1 MGEDLIMQHGSKSN
15 LFNTAAST
23 SRNVINQAQNLGSK
37 PENVVSGNTT
47 MVISSIAT
55 KTATLTNNSNEIG
68 NSSSSSSA
76 TGSPVNDDYGHRN
89 YVSSSSLICKGM
101 KNKPE
106 GMNEW
111 DWTNM
116 SEHNF
121 AELCVFHV
129 PDKPLEHQDPNN
141 RAATSLPLNLT
152 IRSSHEVPKTMGV
165 WSMDYIPRG
174 ARFGPL
180 VATVSPAEASGA
192 GGSCHS
198 HCGGGAS
205 SSTPESELPWEPVWK
220 IFSSSGSILIRLLDV
235 SENRKSNWMKFVNRA
250 RTKNSQNLVAC
261 QVDSEIYFYS
271 VKPIKPNTELLYWYS
286 QDYAQRINFPTF
298 CDYWKVPTSKV
309 LKCVETANAP
319 GSSRNVEMKSQQQQ
333 QLTSSQ
339 EALDFSLKK
348 SRSTTSKCSTDAHS
362 PFMSST
368 ASDLT
373 QLLSDDCESSI
384 NSTSTLSSPTSPL
397 TTNER
402 QQRIT
407 RPNVIQNP
415 VHRPVA
421 TKIPQSAVPQVATG
435 IPSLQPNTINPYNTL
450 LHEFWRRSSA
460 LGVTTGG
467 IWVPPQPNHGV
478 AATPHI
484 ARSCSPGRPPA
495 CSPAPAFA
503 ATASPPFGTTLA
515 GTLYPSTTPT
525 KAASSNSPYLRSRQP
540 YPTQKSQIN
549 GKTRY
554 ECKEC
559 SKTFGQLSNLKVHL
573 RTHTGER
580 PFKCSICF
588 KEFTQLAHLQKHHL
602 VHTGEKPHQ
611 CEVCQKRFSSMS
623 NLKTHLRLHNGQK
636 PYPCDLCNAKF
647 TQFVHLKLHK
657 RLHTNERPLTN
668 SLKSTSC
675 RPTTGNELHIIDLDG
690 EESSGVLRDEQC
702 VTSTTPV
709 PR

>member
-1 MGEDLIMQHGSKSN
+1 MGEDIIQHGPKSSIFHSGTPRDIAN
-15 LFNTAAST
+15 H
-23 SRNVINQAQNLGSK
+23 SRNLDSK
-37 PENVVSGNTT
+37 PEMVVSGGGSATT
-47 MVISSIAT
+47 VISSVAAT
-55 KTATLTNNSNEIG
+55 TAATLANNSNEIG

-76 TGSPVNDDYGHRN
+76 TGSPLNDDYAHRN
-89 YVSSSSLICKGM
+89 YVSSSSLAFKSM
-101 KNKPE
+101 KNKSE

-111 DWTNM
+111 DWTSM

-152 IRSSHEVPKTMGV
+152 IRSSHEMPKK
-165 WSMDYIPRG
+165 
-174 ARFGPL
+174 
-180 VATVSPAEASGA
+180 
-192 GGSCHS
+192 
-198 HCGGGAS
+198 
-205 SSTPESELPWEPVWK
+205 ESELFRTLSRP
-220 IFSSSGSILIRLLDV
+220 
-235 SENRKSNWMKFVNRA
+235 SENGYNVE
-250 RTKNSQNLVAC
+250 
-261 QVDSEIYFYS
+261 SEIYFYS

-298 CDYWKVPTSKV
+298 CEYWKVPSPKV
-309 LKCVETANAP
+309 LKCVEAASAP
-319 GSSRNVEMKSQQQQ
+319 GSSRNTELKPQQQQQQQQQQ
-333 QLTSSQ
+333 QLASSQ

-348 SRSTTSKCSTDAHS
+348 VTKESTVGVASTTSKRSTDAHS
-362 PFMSST
+362 PFTSSSG
-368 ASDLT
+368 SDLT
-373 QLLSDDCESSI
+373 QLLSDDCESSV

-397 TTNER
+397 ATNER

-415 VHRPVA
+415 VHRP
-421 TKIPQSAVPQVATG
+421 
-435 IPSLQPNTINPYNTL
+435 
-450 LHEFWRRSSA
+450 
-460 LGVTTGG
+460 
-467 IWVPPQPNHGV
+467 
-478 AATPHI
+478 
-484 ARSCSPGRPPA
+484 
-495 CSPAPAFA
+495 
-503 ATASPPFGTTLA
+503 
-515 GTLYPSTTPT
+515 
-525 KAASSNSPYLRSRQP
+525 
-540 YPTQKSQIN
+540 SQIN

-611 CEVCQKRFSSMS
+611 CDVCQKRFSSMS

-636 PYPCDLCNAKF
+636 PYPCDLCSAKF

-657 RLHTNERPLTN
+657 RLHTNERPYNCSCCGILLALFRYFIASFHNADISIVSRAFHVSTMITIHTA
-668 SLKSTSC
+668 SLSDSLLIDLPIRERNFPRLHDLKRKRIYFSFEIIMFVGKKYISPSGLRTHWKSTSC
-675 RPTTGNELHIIDLDG
+675 RPATGSEMHIIDLDS
-690 EESSGVLRDEQC
+690 EESSGTLRDEQC